1 MTTARRK
8 TKIGVILAPAI
19 ALVLA
24 GGLYSQTNRATIT
37 GRVIDATNSSLQ
49 GAQVQ
54 VLPKGVTVVSDAQG
68 EFRVVDLA
76 PGDYKLVVNYTGF
89 KISETPVTV
98 QASDV
103 KKVDIHMEVASQA
116 ESIVV
121 TAERPHG
128 EVEAIER
135 SRNTDNV
142 VQVLSGEVIRSL
154 PNANVADALGRLP
167 SVTLFRDEG
176 EGAYVLVRGTEPRL
190 TNMMINGV
198 TIPSPE
204 ATARQV
210 RLDALPAGLMESVEI
225 NKTLAPNM
233 DGDGIG
239 GSVNLKTKTAGDS
252 PIATLSALGG
262 YNTILGGRY
271 NDQLDATLGKR
282 FGATHRLGTLIGA
295 SYDWNGRGI
304 DEIDPAIDPTSTPS
318 RVLYKS
324 DTDREYKYYRTRWGI
339 SGAIDYKFTDRTE
352 IYIRGIYSEI
362 KDYGEKWYYSP
373 AATGAAKF
381 YTSQKS
387 PQYSIGSINM
397 GGHHYM
403 NSSWLSWE
411 VAAGRS
417 FQTASAGNPKA
428 DFSWTGAKLTCGYD
442 PAAQTNPNVPI
453 FGSNCEGPNSPLL
466 NASNWGFADITTS
479 SGITAQLNLTASGS
493 YTKAYSLGGHRAT
506 FEAGGK
512 VRNGHK
518 FSEGTET
525 VYDGWTA
532 SKYPMTQFQSNFSND
547 NYYEGAYF
555 GGHYG
560 PVSDFRQLQTYT
572 LNNLSNFVDGYKT
585 AQNNYPNQF
594 DLIERITAGYLMNTI
609 DIGKLRVMAG
619 LRFENTNMDTFGYN
633 VTLYPPGSPNC
644 PTSTGCGTP
653 VPVKSS
659 QSYFNPLPS
668 VTLRYAL
675 TPDSDI
681 RAVYGR
687 GISRPD
693 PYQLIPYVTQDDSTN
708 PAQVGIGNP
717 NLRPTHANNYD
728 LLYERFLHPIGMLQ
742 AGVFYKQLS
751 SPLVKTL
758 YTPTT
763 GEWAGVPVTQEVNG
777 TNSHIF
783 GFEVSYQQHFTFLP
797 GPLKALG
804 AMANYSYTTSRVKSL
819 PGRPDSPALQWQ
831 VPHTWN
837 VSPTYDYKRVSIR
850 VGMTYNGASIYSYAY
865 SSAADPT
872 GAGPT
877 GPAGDV
883 YLHSHFQVDAQGS
896 VRIYKGLTA
905 IAYGLNLNNAVDW
918 YYTGQPIYL
927 KQMSFFRTTIAIGFK
942 YDFLHER

>member
-1 MTTARRK
+1 MNHATRNIN
-8 TKIGVILAPAI
+8 IGLILVPAI
-19 ALVLA
+19 ALMLTGSTYA
-24 GGLYSQTNRATIT
+24 QNNKATIT
-37 GRVIDATNSSLQ
+37 GRVMDTTSSSLQ

-54 VLPKGVTVVSDAQG
+54 VLPKGVVAVSDAQG
-68 EFRVVDLA
+68 EFRVADLP
-76 PGDYKLVVNYTGF
+76 PGAYKLVVNYLGF
-89 KISETPVTV
+89 KTSETAVNV
-98 QASDV
+98 EAGQV
-103 KKVDIHMEVASQA
+103 KKLEIQMEVASQA

-121 TAERPHG
+121 TADRPHG

-210 RLDALPAGLMESVEI
+210 RLDSLPAGLVESVEI

-262 YNTILGGRY
+262 YNSILGGRF
-271 NDQLDATLGKR
+271 NDQFDATLGRR
-282 FGATHRLGTLIGA
+282 FGKAHKLGVLIGS

-304 DEIDPAIDPTSTPS
+304 DEIDPSIDPTSTPS
-318 RVLYKS
+318 RILYKS
-324 DTDREYKYYRTRWGI
+324 DTDREYKYYRTRHGI
-339 SGAIDYKFTDRTE
+339 SGSIDYKFNEKTD
-352 IYIRGIYSEI
+352 IYLRGIYSEI
-362 KDYGEKWYYSP
+362 KDYGYKWYYSP
-373 AATGAAKF
+373 SATGAAKF

-387 PQYSIGSINM
+387 PEYSIGSINM

-403 NSSWLSWE
+403 NSSWISWE
-411 VAAGRS
+411 LAAGRS
-417 FQTASAGNPKA
+417 FETAAAGNPKA
-428 DFSWTGAKLTCGYD
+428 DFSWIGAKLTCGYD
-442 PAAQTNPNVPI
+442 PAAQTNPSIPT
-453 FGSNCEGPNSPLL
+453 FGSNCEGANSPLL
-466 NASNWGFADITTS
+466 NAGNWGFADITTS
-479 SGITAQLNLTASGS
+479 SGLTAHLNLTAAAS
-493 YTKAYSLGGHRAT
+493 YTRTYSLGGHRAT
-506 FEAGGK
+506 FEVGGK
-512 VRNGHK
+512 VRNAHK
-518 FSEGTET
+518 FSEGTEA

-532 SKYPMTQFQSNFSND
+532 SKYPLNQFQSTFTNND
-547 NYYEGAYF
+547 YYEGAYF
-555 GGHYG
+555 GGHFA
-560 PVSDFRQLQTYT
+560 PVSDFNLLQNYT
-572 LNNLSNFVDGYKT
+572 LSSLSNFLDGYKT
-585 AQNNYPNQF
+585 AQNDYPNKF
-594 DLIERITAGYLMNTI
+594 NLVERITAGYLMNTV
-609 DIGKLRVMAG
+609 DFGKLRVMAG
-619 LRFENTNMDTFGYN
+619 LRFEGTNMDTFGYD
-633 VTLYPPGSPNC
+633 VTLYPAGSKNC

-653 VPVKSS
+653 VPVKTGK
-659 QSYFNPLPS
+659 SYVDPLPS

-675 TPDSDI
+675 TPDSAV

-728 LLYERFLHPIGMLQ
+728 LLYERYLRPIGMIQ

-751 SPLVKTL
+751 SPLVSML
-758 YTPTT
+758 YTPAT

-777 TNSHIF
+777 TNSHIA

-804 AMANYSYTTSRVKSL
+804 AMTNYSYTASRVKSL

-831 VPHTWN
+831 VPHMWN
-837 VSPTYDYKRVSIR
+837 ISPTYDRNRVSIR
-850 VGMTYNGASIYSYAY
+850 VGMTYNGASISSYAFK
-865 SSAADPT
+865 AASDST

-896 VRIYKGLTA
+896 VRVYKGLTA

-918 YYTGQPIYL
+918 YYTGQPIYI
-927 KQMSFFRTTIAIGFK
+927 KQMSFFRPTIAIGFR
-942 YDFLHER
+942 YDFIHER

>member
-1 MTTARRK
+1 MTTALRN
-8 TKIGVILAPAI
+8 KIGLVLTSAI
-19 ALVLA
+19 ALTLA
-24 GGLYSQTNRATIT
+24 GALLAQSNRATIT
-37 GRVIDATNSSLQ
+37 GRVIDATNAYLQ

-54 VLPKGVTVVSDAQG
+54 VLPAGVTVVSDAKG
-68 EFRVVDLA
+68 EFRVADLA
-76 PGDYKLVVNYTGF
+76 PGDYKLVVNYVGF
-89 KISETPVTV
+89 KTSQTEVHVEAAAVKQVNV
-98 QASDV
+98 QMD
-103 KKVDIHMEVASQA
+103 VASAA

-121 TAERPHG
+121 TADRPHG
-128 EVEAIER
+128 EAEGIER
-135 SRNTDNV
+135 TRNTDNV

-210 RLDALPAGLMESVEI
+210 RLDALPAGLVESVEI
-225 NKTLAPNM
+225 NKTLAPNI

-252 PIATLSALGG
+252 PVATLSALGG
-262 YNTILGGRY
+262 RNSILGGRY

-282 FGATHRLGTLIGA
+282 FLADHRLGALIGA

-318 RVLYKS
+318 RILYKN

-339 SGAIDYKFTDRTE
+339 SGSVDYKFNNFTD
-352 IYIRGIYSEI
+352 IYVRGIYSEI

-373 AATGAAKF
+373 SATGAAKF

-387 PQYSIGSINM
+387 PEYSIGSINA

-403 NSSWLSWE
+403 NSSWFSWE
-411 VAAGRS
+411 LAAGRS

-428 DFSWTGAKLTCGYD
+428 DFAWIGPKLTCGYD
-442 PAAQTNPNVPI
+442 PTAQTNPSIPT
-453 FGSNCEGPNSPLL
+453 FGSNCEGANSPLL
-466 NASNWGFADITTS
+466 NANNWGFQDITTS
-479 SGITAQLNLTASGS
+479 SGLTADLNLTALGS
-493 YTKAYSLGGHRAT
+493 YTKEYSLGGHRAT
-506 FEAGGK
+506 FEVGAK

-532 SKYPMTQFQSNFSND
+532 SKFPMNQFESTFTND

-555 GGHYG
+555 GGHYA
-560 PVSDFRQLQTYT
+560 PVSDFNLLKNYT
-572 LNNLSNFVDGYKT
+572 LGNLAGFVDGYKT

-594 DLIERITAGYLMNTI
+594 NLIERITAGYVMNTV
-609 DIGKLRVMAG
+609 DIGKWRVMAG
-619 LRFENTNMDTFGYN
+619 LRLERTLMDTAGYD
-633 VTLYPPGSPNC
+633 VTLYPAGSKNC

-653 VPVKSS
+653 VPVTTSR
-659 QSYFNPLPS
+659 SYIDPLPS

-675 TPDSDI
+675 SPDSDI
-681 RAVYGR
+681 RGVYGR

-693 PYQLIPYVTQDDSTN
+693 PYQLIPYVTEDDSTN
-708 PAQVGIGNP
+708 PFQYAIGNP
-717 NLRPTHANNYD
+717 DLRPTHANNYD
-728 LLYERFLHPIGMLQ
+728 LLYERFLRPIGMIQ

-751 SPLVKTL
+751 SPLVSML
-758 YTPTT
+758 YTPAT
-763 GEWAGVPVTQEVNG
+763 GEFAGVPVTQEVNG
-777 TNSHIF
+777 TNSHIA

-804 AMANYSYTTSRVKSL
+804 AMTNYSYTASHVKSL

-837 VSPTYDYKRVSIR
+837 ISPTYDNKRVSIR
-850 VGMTYNGASIYSYAY
+850 VGMTYNGASIFSYAY
-865 SSAADPT
+865 TAASDPT

-896 VRIYKGLTA
+896 VRLYRGFTA
-905 IAYGLNLNNAVDW
+905 VAYGLNLNNAVDW
-918 YYTGQPIYL
+918 YYTGQPIYV
-927 KQMSFFRTTIAIGFK
+927 KQMSFFRPTIAVGFR

>member
-1 MTTARRK
+1 MTTARLNPK
-8 TKIGVILAPAI
+8 STFIVALAITFMPAS
-19 ALVLA
+19 ALRA
-24 GGLYSQTNRATIT
+24 QGNRATIT

-49 GAQVQ
+49 GAQLLVR
-54 VLPKGVTVVSDAQG
+54 PKGVTTVSDAQG
-68 EFRVVDLA
+68 EFRIADLA

-89 KISETPVTV
+89 KISETDINI
-98 QASDV
+98 QAGEV
-103 KKVDIHMEVASQA
+103 KKVEIRMEVASQA
-116 ESIVV
+116 ESILV
-121 TAERPHG
+121 TADRPHG

-210 RLDALPAGLMESVEI
+210 RLDALPAGLVESVEI
-225 NKTLAPNM
+225 NKTLAPNL

-239 GSVNLKTKTAGDS
+239 GSVNLKTRTAGDS
-252 PIATLSALGG
+252 PIATISALGG
-262 YNTILGGRY
+262 RNSILGGRY
-271 NDQLDATLGKR
+271 NDQFDATLGRR
-282 FGATHRLGTLIGA
+282 FGVAHRLGALIGA

-304 DEIDPAIDPTSTPS
+304 DEIDPSIDPTSTPS
-318 RVLYKS
+318 HILYKS
-324 DTDREYKYYRTRWGI
+324 DTDREYKYYRTRYGI
-339 SGAIDYKFTDRTE
+339 SGAIDYKFSDRTD
-352 IYIRGIYSEI
+352 IYVRGIYSEI
-362 KDYGEKWYYSP
+362 KDYGYKWYYSP
-373 AATGAAKF
+373 SASGAAKF

-387 PQYSIGSINM
+387 PEYSIGSISM

-411 VAAGRS
+411 LAAGRS
-417 FQTASAGNPKA
+417 FETAAAGNPKA
-428 DFSWTGAKLTCGYD
+428 DFSWIGSKLTCGFD
-442 PAAQTNPNVPI
+442 PGAQTNPSIPT
-453 FGSNCEGPNSPLL
+453 FGSNCEGPNSPLQ

-479 SGITAQLNLTASGS
+479 SGITAHVNLTASGS
-493 YTKAYSLGGHRAT
+493 YTKAYSLGGHPAT
-506 FEAGGK
+506 FEVGGK
-512 VRNGHK
+512 IRNGRK
-518 FSEGTET
+518 FSEGTEA

-532 SKYPMTQFQSNFSND
+532 SKYPLTQFESTFNNN

-555 GGHYG
+555 GGHFG
-560 PVSDFRQLQTYT
+560 PVSDFNLLQNYT
-572 LNNLSNFVDGYKT
+572 LNSLAGYLDGYKT
-585 AQNNYPNQF
+585 AQNDYPNKF
-594 DLIERITAGYLMNTI
+594 NLIERISAGYVMNTV
-609 DIGKLRVMAG
+609 DIGKLKVMAG
-619 LRFENTNMDTFGYN
+619 LRLEQTHMDTFGYN
-633 VTLYPPGSPNC
+633 ITLFPAGSANC

-653 VPVKSS
+653 VPVKTNA
-659 QSYFNPLPS
+659 SYIDPLPS
-668 VTLRYAL
+668 ITLRYAL
-675 TPDSDI
+675 TSDSDI

-693 PYQLIPYVTQDDSTN
+693 PNQLIPYVTQDDSTN

-728 LLYERFLHPIGMLQ
+728 LLYERFLRPIGMIQ

-751 SPLVKTL
+751 SPLVKML
-758 YTPTT
+758 YTPAT

-777 TNSHIF
+777 TNSHIA

-804 AMANYSYTTSRVKSL
+804 AMTNYSYTASRVKSL
-819 PGRPDSPALQWQ
+819 PSRPDSPALQWQ

-837 VSPTYDYKRVSIR
+837 ISPTYDHKRVSIR
-850 VGMTYNGASIYSYAY
+850 VGMTYNGASISSYAY
-865 SSAADPT
+865 TSASDPT

-896 VRIYKGLTA
+896 VRLYRGLTA
-905 IAYGLNLNNAVDW
+905 FAYGLNLNNAVDW
-918 YYTGQPIYL
+918 YYTGQQIYV
-927 KQMSFFRTTIAIGFK
+927 KQMSFFKPTIAIGFK
-942 YDFLHER
+942 YDFFHER